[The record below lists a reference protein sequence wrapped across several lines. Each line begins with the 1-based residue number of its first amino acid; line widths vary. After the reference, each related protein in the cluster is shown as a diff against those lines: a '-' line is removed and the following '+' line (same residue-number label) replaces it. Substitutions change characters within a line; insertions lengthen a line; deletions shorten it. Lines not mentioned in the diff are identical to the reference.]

1 MIPRWLIGP
10 IFIFAATTG
19 IAQAVTDTLPP
30 ARLVVTSSPESAWVY
45 LDTCFIGQTPCSV
58 KVVDRTTHHLHLLHP
73 DFANWLTGGVDDTVR
88 LSPGETLVRNYN
100 IARWTM
106 IVSSPPGAEILLGDS
121 VLGTSPLL
129 IPEGR
134 ISQGTPLRVQLQGYD
149 PVLTRLAQAE
159 RGVLRVPL
167 LARSDAGRANGDIF
181 QTVNGHSS
189 LRLYLTGAGA
199 ILAGAATAYFKVK
212 ADDRNSDFLV
222 TGNPAL
228 ASERNRYD
236 NASAV
241 LLVAT
246 EVSFG
251 LFIAFLLSE

>member
-1 MIPRWLIGP
+1 
-10 IFIFAATTG
+10 
-19 IAQAVTDTLPP
+19 
-30 ARLVVTSSPESAWVY
+30 
-45 LDTCFIGQTPCSV
+45 
-58 KVVDRTTHHLHLLHP
+58 
-73 DFANWLTGGVDDTVR
+73 
-88 LSPGETLVRNYN
+88 
-100 IARWTM
+100 M
-106 IVSSPPGAEILLGDS
+106 IVSSPPGAEIILGDS
-121 VLGTSPLL
+121 VLGRSPLL

-134 ISQGTPLRVQLQGYD
+134 ISQGTLLWVRLQGYD
-149 PVLTRLAQAE
+149 PVLTHLAQAE

-167 LARSDAGRANGDIF
+167 LARPDSSPANDDIL
-181 QTVNGHSS
+181 QTGNGHSS

-212 ADDRNSDFLV
+212 ADDRNSDFLL
-222 TGNPAL
+222 TGNPSL

-236 NASAV
+236 NVSAV